1 VPGEVRFGDDRTVV
15 ITDASGNPTVDAQL
29 DPVTATPCAAISSG
43 DGVGVAVYRHRM
55 TREIT
60 SLGVPTID
68 LDVTTFGSYGRLIAK
83 LFDEA
88 PDGTRTLITR
98 GVYRLTPDQTGHVA
112 FQLFGGGWRFEPG
125 HAARLEIAGSDAPF
139 FKPAEAPFV
148 ARISNVRV
156 ALPTYEKPD
165 GGEIQPNSHVA
176 PGPDPSGKPVTSP
189 RGFPSTGRCTSRRV
203 ITVHIPRGWRRS
215 LISAVVIVGGRVVS
229 RLRAGKFAARLVL
242 RGRRRGTTHV
252 RIVVH
257 LRNGRELV
265 DDRTYHLCVRGRRR
279 AR

>member
-98 GVYRLTPDQTGHVA
+98 GVYRLTPARPGT
-112 FQLFGGGWRFEPG
+112 WRFSCSAAGGVSNRATLPDWRSPARMHPSSSRRRRHSSPG
-125 HAARLEIAGSDAPF
+125 SRTCELLCPPTRNPTPAR
-139 FKPAEAPFV
+139 
-148 ARISNVRV
+148 SNRT
-156 ALPTYEKPD
+156 PT
-165 GGEIQPNSHVA
+165 SH
-176 PGPDPSGKPVTSP
+176 PGPI
-189 RGFPSTGRCTSRRV
+189 RAASR
-203 ITVHIPRGWRRS
+203 
-215 LISAVVIVGGRVVS
+215 
-229 RLRAGKFAARLVL
+229 
-242 RGRRRGTTHV
+242 
-252 RIVVH
+252 
-257 LRNGRELV
+257 
-265 DDRTYHLCVRGRRR
+265 
-279 AR
+279 